1 MVKKTSKSKS
11 KVKKEKETT
20 IVSILIDASGSMVEI
35 AGATMEGCNSYIKT
49 LKNELKDQNVYFS
62 MLQFSGGSSYNFSP
76 LVPNLYGGFN
86 HQHRQPNNINKIQVG
101 VPINEAVNL
110 TSENYRPDG
119 GTPLIDA
126 AVKTILATDEL
137 YAKYGG
143 KVIVVIQTDG
153 FENMSTEYNS
163 NQLRLMVEDR
173 TSRGWSFVFLGAGIN
188 AFTNATQYGFSKS
201 QTISYGLGKSNEV
214 FRGLASNSVMYA
226 SGAAAS
232 MSFNETQR
240 NLVGEKDLVDTLKTG
255 KI

>member
-1 MVKKTSKSKS
+1 MAKKTTKSKI
-11 KVKKEKETT
+11 KKEKGTT

-62 MLQFSGGSSYNFSP
+62 MLQFSGGTSYSP
-76 LVPNLYGGFN
+76 LVPNTYGGFN
-86 HQHRQPNNINKIQVG
+86 LQQRQPNNINKVQIG

-110 TSENYRPDG
+110 TPLNYMPDG

-137 YAKYGG
+137 HAKYGG

-163 NQLRLMVEDR
+163 NQLKLMVEDR

-188 AFTNATQYGFSKS
+188 AFTNATQYGFAKS

-226 SGAAAS
+226 SGAAAT
-232 MSFNETQR
+232 MSFDETQR
-240 NLVGEKDLVDTLKTG
+240 NLVGEKDLVDTLKVE